1 MNIGALFRYVS
12 RELKQTIHDDKDKEN
27 AKKKPKRFNELSM
40 VRLVYYYPRQFLSQL
55 LQNNNMK

>member
-27 AKKKPKRFNELSM
+27 AKKNKRFNELYNGYAC
-40 VRLVYYYPRQFLSQL
+40 VLLSSSIS
-55 LQNNNMK
+55 